1 MQQRRVTSWLSQHN
15 FPLGLVYFAEGL
27 STDPLRHKAEYLRR
41 LQTDAEVIIH
51 SGYGSSKDIHVYST
65 VGLRSD
71 QIYVVGKASK
81 KQHLSAKILS
91 DGYAAHLSDL
101 KAPGSSRPAQGN
113 ARMILF
119 RGCFGLPGQT
129 GSTIRQ
135 RRSAKRTTS
144 FPLSG
149 QSQELRSTAE
159 RNNDVN
165 RTA

>member
-1 MQQRRVTSWLSQHN
+1 M
-15 FPLGLVYFAEGL
+15 
-27 STDPLRHKAEYLRR
+27 
-41 LQTDAEVIIH
+41 
-51 SGYGSSKDIHVYST
+51 
-65 VGLRSD
+65 
-71 QIYVVGKASK
+71 
-81 KQHLSAKILS
+81 S

-149 QSQELRSTAE
+149 QSQELRSAVE
-159 RNNDVN
+159 RANEAN
-165 RTA
+165 RSSEGCRQ